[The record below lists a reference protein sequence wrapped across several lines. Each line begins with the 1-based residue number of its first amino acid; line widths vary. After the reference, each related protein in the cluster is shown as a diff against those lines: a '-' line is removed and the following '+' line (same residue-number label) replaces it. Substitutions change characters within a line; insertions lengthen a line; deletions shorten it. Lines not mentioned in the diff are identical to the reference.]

1 MAAAAVVAT
10 EAPAEAF
17 FYGASGIAFAAAP
30 RGDEEEGGV
39 FGRGFSAAG
48 PAVVTQQL
56 FPTTTVTQ
64 QRQRAVEQQRQAVE
78 RCVLAGAAAAAGAG
92 RWSHPTASRVKSR
105 RGPRSRSSQYR
116 GVTFYRR
123 TGRWESHI
131 WSASLPFW
139 PLII

>member
-1 MAAAAVVAT
+1 MEAAAAT
-10 EAPAEAF
+10 EGQSAAF
-17 FYGASGIAFAAAP
+17 SYGASGIALAAT
-30 RGDEEEGGV
+30 RGDEEEGGI
-39 FGRGFSAAG
+39 FDRGFSAAR

-56 FPTTTVTQ
+56 FPTTTVAP

-92 RWSHPTASRVKSR
+92 AGRWSHPAASRVKSR